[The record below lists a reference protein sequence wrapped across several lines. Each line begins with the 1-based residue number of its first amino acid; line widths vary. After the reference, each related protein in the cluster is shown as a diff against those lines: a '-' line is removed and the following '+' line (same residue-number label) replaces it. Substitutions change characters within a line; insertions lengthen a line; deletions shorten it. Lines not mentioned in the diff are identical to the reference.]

1 MKQKSIVMKSFILLI
16 AFISTLSC
24 AQKKQPVLGETEF
37 QRELNAEYKDATS
50 SPLKDKD
57 RKTFKGLDFF
67 KFDSTY
73 IVTAHLKRTPDTE
86 WFDMK
91 TTTSR
96 VSPERIY
103 GILTFELKG
112 ETYTLNVYQGKDV
125 MTREGLEDYLF
136 LPFLDDTNGEESYGG
151 GRYIDLRIPEGDTI
165 EIDFN
170 KAYNPYCAYNEKY
183 SCPIVPRV
191 NYLALNVRAGVKAF
205 EKH

>member
-1 MKQKSIVMKSFILLI
+1 MRSFLLLMILV
-16 AFISTLSC
+16 FTISCT
-24 AQKKQPVLGETEF
+24 QDKKPVLGETEF
-37 QRELNAEYKDATS
+37 QREMNSEYKDATS

-57 RKTFKGLDFF
+57 RKHFEGLDFF

-73 IVTAHLKRTPDTE
+73 VVKANLKRTPDTE

-112 ETYTLNVYQGKDV
+112 QTYTLNVYQGKDL
-125 MTREGLEDYLF
+125 MEKEGLADYLF
-136 LPFLDDTNGEESYGG
+136 LPFIDETNGEESYGG

-170 KAYNPYCAYNEKY
+170 KAYNPYCAYNDKY

-205 EKH
+205 DKH

>member
-1 MKQKSIVMKSFILLI
+1 MFMKSILFVFVLI
-16 AFISTLSC
+16 ITSSC
-24 AQKKQPVLGETEF
+24 AQKKQPVLGDTEF

-57 RKTFKGLDFF
+57 RKQFKGLDFF
-67 KFDSTY
+67 KFDSAY
-73 IVTAHLKRTPDTE
+73 VVKAHLKRTPDTE

-103 GILTFELKG
+103 GILSFELKG
-112 ETYTLNVYQGKDV
+112 ETYTLNVYQGKDI
-125 MTREGLEDYLF
+125 MKREGFEDYLF
-136 LPFLDDTNGEESYGG
+136 LPFLDDTNGGESYGG

-165 EIDFN
+165 VIDFN
-170 KAYNPYCAYNEKY
+170 KAYNPYCAYNDKY

-191 NYLALNVRAGVKAF
+191 NYLALAVRAGVKAF

>member
-1 MKQKSIVMKSFILLI
+1 MKSFLLGVVLVF
-16 AFISTLSC
+16 ALSC
-24 AQKKQPVLGETEF
+24 AQDKKPVLGETEF
-37 QRELNAEYKDATS
+37 QREMNSEYKDATS

-57 RKTFKGLDFF
+57 RKHFEGLDFF

-73 IVTAHLKRTPDTE
+73 VVKANLKRTPDTE

-112 ETYTLNVYQGKDV
+112 QTYTLNVYQGKDL
-125 MTREGLEDYLF
+125 MEKEGLADYLF
-136 LPFLDDTNGEESYGG
+136 LPFIDETNGEESYGG

-170 KAYNPYCAYNEKY
+170 KAYNPYCAYNDKY
-183 SCPIVPRV
+183 SCPIVPRG

-205 EKH
+205 DKH

>member
-1 MKQKSIVMKSFILLI
+1 MKSFLVLVL
-16 AFISTLSC
+16 FISTLSC
-24 AQKKQPVLGETEF
+24 GEGKQPVLGDTEF

-57 RKTFKGLDFF
+57 RKRFKGLDFF
-67 KFDSTY
+67 KVDSSY
-73 IVTAHLKRTPDTE
+73 VVTATLKRTPDTE

-112 ETYTLNVYQGKDV
+112 QSFTLNVYQGKETMKRD
-125 MTREGLEDYLF
+125 GLEDYLF

-170 KAYNPYCAYNEKY
+170 KAYNPYCAYNDKY

-191 NYLALNVRAGVKAF
+191 NYLAISVRAGVKAF
-205 EKH
+205 EK

>member
-1 MKQKSIVMKSFILLI
+1 MKSFLAVLIL
-16 AFISTLSC
+16 ISTLSC
-24 AQKKQPVLGETEF
+24 AQEKKPISGDTEF

-57 RKTFKGLDFF
+57 RKHFEGLDFF
-67 KFDSTY
+67 KFDSSF
-73 IVTAHLKRTPDTE
+73 VVKAQLKRTPGTE

-103 GILTFELKG
+103 GILSFKIKG
-112 ETYTLNVYQGKDV
+112 ETFSLNVYQGKDLIK
-125 MTREGLEDYLF
+125 REGLEDYLF

-170 KAYNPYCAYNEKY
+170 KAYNPYCAYNDKY
-183 SCPIVPRV
+183 SCPIVPRE
-191 NYLALNVRAGVKAF
+191 NYIALNVRAGVKAF
-205 EKH
+205 DKH

>member
-1 MKQKSIVMKSFILLI
+1 MKSLLLLI
-16 AFISTLSC
+16 VLVSTLSC
-24 AQKKQPVLGETEF
+24 AQEKTPVLGDTEF

-73 IVTAHLKRTPDTE
+73 VVKAHLKRTPDTE

-112 ETYTLNVYQGKDV
+112 QTYTLNVYQGKDI
-125 MTREGLEDYLF
+125 MKREGFEDYLF
-136 LPFLDDTNGEESYGG
+136 LPFIDDTNGEETYGG